1 MNAVTNFSAPK
12 RGAMVE
18 QLVQMDALERQASE
32 LTRSYERTIR
42 LTPGTKFRAW
52 PIEDLR
58 GHNGG
63 YDGMEIVNYYRVDDC
78 EEALAEITQS
88 EIEEAHRQLILSQ
101 MSEGQRPADESSI
114 RQQIAFLLGSFPAST
129 APDPQIYARA
139 MIAEVS
145 AAQPSLIALDTMC
158 RELRRTLKW
167 PPSIAEVLDGLKEAE
182 ALWSNRYSRLQALPK
197 CRANAIAKLTDERN
211 RLAAEQEEKRARIQ
225 TEIDRLE
232 IELANAIKEESDPDP
247 SFGVGRSSA
256 SIRQE
261 LEKVQRKLKEADH
274 GYGNEG

>member
-1 MNAVTNFSAPK
+1 
-12 RGAMVE
+12 
-18 QLVQMDALERQASE
+18 
-32 LTRSYERTIR
+32 
-42 LTPGTKFRAW
+42 
-52 PIEDLR
+52 
-58 GHNGG
+58 
-63 YDGMEIVNYYRVDDC
+63 
-78 EEALAEITQS
+78 
-88 EIEEAHRQLILSQ
+88 
-101 MSEGQRPADESSI
+101 
-114 RQQIAFLLGSFPAST
+114 
-129 APDPQIYARA
+129 
-139 MIAEVS
+139 
-145 AAQPSLIALDTMC
+145 LIALDTMC

-225 TEIDRLE
+225 AEIDRLE